1 MGFDL
6 SSVGCGLGL
15 HSIFQMREICK
26 SLHSLSPFP
35 PRLES
40 VLGKKKKNHI
50 SIINGMC
57 IFHVQLNR
65 KLLNALFDL
74 KRNTVK
80 KYRYIHKSSAVI
92 TSYI

>member
-40 VLGKKKKNHI
+40 VLGKKKK
-50 SIINGMC
+50 
-57 IFHVQLNR
+57 
-65 KLLNALFDL
+65 
-74 KRNTVK
+74 
-80 KYRYIHKSSAVI
+80 I
-92 TSYI
+92 TSALSMECAFFMFS